1 MTELPTALVA
11 LDWGT
16 SSLRAYRM
24 DAGGAILQ
32 TRADGCGIQHLPAPG
47 EDGFEAAFEAICGDW
62 LDAAPG
68 PVPVVA
74 AGMVGSAQGWR
85 EVPYLRCP
93 AGPESLAAASLS
105 FETRKGRRVT
115 IAPGLLMDGPD
126 GAPDVMRGEEIQIA
140 GTLAAHPEAARDA
153 MLVLP
158 GTHSKWAQLED
169 GRVVHFATYMTG
181 ELFAVLRAHSILGRL
196 MPQDGGGDPEA
207 FGRGLERAR
216 EGGFSHALFSVR
228 TLGLTGRIAP
238 EGLADYMSGLLIGH
252 EVLSAAGELDAG
264 RPLFLVGEGALCRR
278 YERALEQLL
287 GRAPAAQPGN
297 PAPAGLF
304 ALAGAAGF
312 LAGQTE
318 TSNV

>member
-1 MTELPTALVA
+1 MTGPHTALIA

-24 DAGGAILQ
+24 GAAGEILETRSSGA
-32 TRADGCGIQHLPAPG
+32 GIQHLPAPG

-62 LDAAPG
+62 LAAA

-93 AGPESLAAASLS
+93 AGPDALAGASLG
-105 FETRKGRRVT
+105 FETRAGHRVT
-115 IAPGLLMDGPD
+115 IAPGLIHDPEG
-126 GAPDVMRGEEIQIA
+126 GTPDVMRGEEIQIA

-153 MLVLP
+153 LIVLP
-158 GTHSKWAQLED
+158 GTHSKWASLRD
-169 GRVVHFATYMTG
+169 GQVAGFATYMTG
-181 ELFAVLRAHSILGRL
+181 ELFAVFRAHSILGRL
-196 MPQDGGGDPEA
+196 MPEAAPDAEDWDA
-207 FGRGLERAR
+207 FGEGLERAR
-216 EGGFSHALFSVR
+216 DGALGHALFSVR

-252 EVLSAAGELDAG
+252 EILAAAEAEGQD
-264 RPLFLVGEGALCRR
+264 RPLYLVGEGELCRR
-278 YERALEQLL
+278 YERALSQLL

-304 ALAGAAGF
+304 SLAGAAGL
-312 LAGQTE
+312 LAPEKE
-318 TSNV
+318 TSHV